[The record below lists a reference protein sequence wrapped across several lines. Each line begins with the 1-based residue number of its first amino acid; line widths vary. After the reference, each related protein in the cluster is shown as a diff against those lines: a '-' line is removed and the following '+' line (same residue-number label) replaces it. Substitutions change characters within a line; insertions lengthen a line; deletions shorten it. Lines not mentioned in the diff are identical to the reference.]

1 MLLGG
6 HFYIAAN
13 MRGVSEDDIDI
24 EGTEYASKLG
34 NLAVFLA
41 ALIHPKD

>member
-13 MRGVSEDDIDI
+13 NLGCMVH
-24 EGTEYASKLG
+24 ASRKFYELYVTG
-34 NLAVFLA
+34 KSQINEQAFLRSS
-41 ALIHPKD
+41 D